1 MTHNIIKSI
10 AALAFGAM
18 LLTGCGKENNE
29 NIDNKDI
36 ETLGVTNV
44 HTTGCLQ
51 SKVQEDE
58 ESWHV
63 YWAQGELLVHH
74 TGWMVPCDWHNV
86 TVSIELDGSVVTI
99 NECGEG
105 GEVDC
110 ICDKHNGFT
119 ITGLAHGTYTFIFKE
134 CGEERHRQEYTI

>member
-1 MTHNIIKSI
+1 MSHNIIKSI
-10 AALAFGAM
+10 AALALGT
-18 LLTGCGKENNE
+18 LLLAGCGKENNE
-29 NIDNKDI
+29 NMDNNDT

-105 GEVDC
+105 GLVDC
-110 ICDKHNGFT
+110 FCDKHNGFT
-119 ITGLAHGTYTFIFKE
+119 ITGLPHGTYTFVFKE